1 MDMTQPQ
8 TKGLTM
14 LTTPALIQF
23 LQLREGFRKRAYD
36 DKHPD
41 RKLTA
46 ETEIEGTLTIG
57 YGTTVYPD
65 GTPVSWHDTVSKS
78 EATDYVSHYVRETI
92 EPALENLIH
101 VPLAG
106 CQYDALGS
114 CIYQYGEGEVAGWN
128 LIRLINS
135 PDGMNWQDIA
145 REWISGT
152 VFWNANPDLGPIF
165 WGRRIMELFMFL
177 GLDYRAGQHVP
188 ALSDPLEAAEAM
200 GFDGTLPKPPP
211 IVDEDLFKELEI
223 PTRGADEMKKV
234 ITDPTPNTPITT
246 EDANNMQLESM
257 KTGLPIDYG
266 VPLTPM
272 TNKVPVEAVEYL
284 DPKDKEPGNVT
295 VKRIEKSKRGKGF
308 AKQQTGKE
316 LASVGGI
323 GAAAGIVGAAEPVVK
338 VVDKYP
344 AQTLGYVFAG
354 LMLFGLLY
362 YAYGEWQRQRG
373 EDEAEDLL
381 G

>member
-1 MDMTQPQ
+1 
-8 TKGLTM
+8 M
-14 LTTPALIQF
+14 LTTPSLITF
-23 LQLREGFRKRAYD
+23 LQLREGFRKHAYD
-36 DKHPD
+36 DAQPHV
-41 RKLTA
+41 KLT
-46 ETEIEGTLTIG
+46 EDTVIEGTITIG
-57 YGTTVYPD
+57 YGTTRYPD
-65 GTPVSWHDTVSKS
+65 GTPVAWHDTVSKS
-78 EATDYVSHYVRETI
+78 EAVDYLQHYIRETI
-92 EPALENLIH
+92 EPALEQIIH

-106 CQYDALGS
+106 CQYDAIGS
-114 CIYQYGEGEVAGWN
+114 CIYQYGAAEVEDWN
-128 LIRLINS
+128 LVRLINNPGS
-135 PDGMNWQDIA
+135 TWQEIA
-145 REWISGT
+145 REWINGT
-152 VFWNANPDLGPIF
+152 VMWLGEPLF
-165 WGRRIMELFMFL
+165 WGRRIQELFMFL
-177 GLDYRAGQHVP
+177 GIDWRAGANVP
-188 ALSDPLEAAEAM
+188 ALSDPIDAAEAM
-200 GFDGTLPKPPP
+200 GFDGALPKPDP
-211 IVDEDLFKELEI
+211 IVDPDLFNELEI
-223 PTRGADEMKKV
+223 PKMEKV
-234 ITDPTPNTPITT
+234 ISDPTPETPLTT
-246 EDANNMQLESM
+246 EDLNTMQLKSM

-284 DPKDKEPGNVT
+284 EPKDKEPGNIT

-354 LMLFGLLY
+354 LMLFGLIY

>member
-1 MDMTQPQ
+1 
-8 TKGLTM
+8 
-14 LTTPALIQF
+14 
-23 LQLREGFRKRAYD
+23 
-36 DKHPD
+36 
-41 RKLTA
+41 
-46 ETEIEGTLTIG
+46 
-57 YGTTVYPD
+57 
-65 GTPVSWHDTVSKS
+65 
-78 EATDYVSHYVRETI
+78 
-92 EPALENLIH
+92 
-101 VPLAG
+101 
-106 CQYDALGS
+106 
-114 CIYQYGEGEVAGWN
+114 
-128 LIRLINS
+128 
-135 PDGMNWQDIA
+135 
-145 REWISGT
+145 
-152 VFWNANPDLGPIF
+152 
-165 WGRRIMELFMFL
+165 MFL
-177 GLDYRAGQHVP
+177 GMDWRMAANIPFGT
-188 ALSDPLEAAEAM
+188 DIIEAIISL
-200 GFDGTLPKPPP
+200 GFDGNIPTPGPAHDPE
-211 IVDEDLFKELEI
+211 IFEELEI

-246 EDANNMQLESM
+246 KDANSMQLESM

-284 DPKDKEPGNVT
+284 EPKDKEPGNVT